1 MTQKPPSRA
10 ELEILTYIAENGP
23 CPVRPVADYF
33 AESKNYVRPTVL
45 KMMERLR
52 EKGHLTRR
60 RIDKVFVYQSVAS
73 ADEIANM
80 LVEEFVSGALDGSVS
95 PVVAYLAGSEALS
108 AEDIEQLRALIDKL
122 EQEGKA

>member
-23 CPVRPVADYF
+23 CPVRPVADHF
-33 AESKNYVRPTVL
+33 AETKNYVRPTVL

-52 EKGHLTRR
+52 KKGHLTRR
-60 RIDKVFVYQSVAS
+60 KTDKVFVYQSVANT
-73 ADEIANM
+73 DEIANM
-80 LVEEFVSGALDGSVS
+80 LVEDFVAGALDGSVS

-108 AEDIEQLRALIDKL
+108 PHDIAQLRALIDKL
-122 EQEGKA
+122 EHEGKA